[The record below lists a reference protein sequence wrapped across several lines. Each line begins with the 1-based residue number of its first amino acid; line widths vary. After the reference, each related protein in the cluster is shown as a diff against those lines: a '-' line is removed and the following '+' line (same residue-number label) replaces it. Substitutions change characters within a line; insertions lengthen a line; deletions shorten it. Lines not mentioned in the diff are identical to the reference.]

1 MINSGCQNTLTK
13 KPRQPDSERSAMNER
28 KKEMLNLR
36 KKYWTLQMIGRKYG
50 VSRQRVAQII
60 GRTGKISEMIEKKQ
74 GGVTTTA

>member
-1 MINSGCQNTLTK
+1 MSASTDTNAVIK
-13 KPRQPDSERSAMNER
+13 DSERSAMNER